1 MKATARGPV
10 RVLVVDDS
18 AMMRHLLCRGL
29 AADPGLEVV
38 GEARDAYEA
47 RDLIVALQPE
57 VITLDVEMP
66 RMDGIT
72 FLKQLM
78 GVNPLPV
85 VVISSLGERGSRI
98 ALEALQEG
106 AVEVL
111 PKPDGPY
118 SVNSMRGELIA
129 KVRAAALTKG
139 RLARRARPPVMRP
152 AAPMSMTSEAAAQ
165 TILAIGAS
173 TGGPDA
179 IFQVLSHL
187 PAQVPGIVITQHIPA
202 GFSRAFAE
210 RMNAQTA
217 FEVKEAQSG
226 ELVLPGRVFIAPGDY
241 HLLVE
246 RVAGRFRTL
255 VRQGPP
261 VAYQR
266 PSVDVLFHSVAEAA
280 GGQAVAV
287 LLTGMGSDG
296 AKGMK
301 RLREKGAFTIAQD
314 EASCAI
320 FGMPREAIKLGAVDQ
335 VAALDQIPAAITAA
349 VESKL
354 RGRAA

>member
-1 MKATARGPV
+1 
-10 RVLVVDDS
+10 
-18 AMMRHLLCRGL
+18 
-29 AADPGLEVV
+29 
-38 GEARDAYEA
+38 
-47 RDLIVALQPE
+47 
-57 VITLDVEMP
+57 
-66 RMDGIT
+66 
-72 FLKQLM
+72 M
-78 GVNPLPV
+78 GSNPLPV

-118 SVNSMRGELIA
+118 SVSTMRGELIA

-139 RLARRARPPVMRP
+139 RLARRARPAVVRP
-152 AAPMSMTSEAAAQ
+152 AAPTGIAAEAAAQ

-226 ELVLPGRVFIAPGDY
+226 ELILPGRVFIAPGDY

-280 GGQAVAV
+280 GSQAVAV
-287 LLTGMGSDG
+287 LLTGMGNDG

-301 RLREKGAFTIAQD
+301 QLREKGAFTIAQD

-320 FGMPREAIKLGAVDQ
+320 FGMPREAIKLGGVDQ
-335 VAALDQIPAAITAA
+335 VAGLEEIPMAITAA
-349 VESKL
+349 VELKL